1 MFSAAACRIAA
12 VEFVRRQS
20 EGFTGKS
27 ISFILHAQM
36 QCVIRCI
43 GAQKDSAVV
52 RGILY
57 GIVDQVGED
66 APQFILRQREGIGQ
80 ILHLEEAGEAF
91 AFSEYFDVLR

>member
-20 EGFTGKS
+20 EGFAGKS

-36 QCVIRCI
+36 QCVIRGI
-43 GAQKDSAVV
+43 GAQEYSAVAG
-52 RGILY
+52 GIFY

-80 ILHLEEAGEAF
+80 ILHFEGAGEEF
-91 AFSEYFDVLR
+91 AFSEYFDVPR